1 MKISPAVIEQ
11 HLTVPAELASTAV
24 RNDEAHYLYDLM
36 QEIRARRTLE
46 IGMGLGRSAA
56 FIMASTGQPHV
67 AMDPV
72 QESYGNQ
79 GIQNLKQLG
88 LISALEFHADYSHH
102 VLPRLVQEGR
112 TFDFIFIDGSHRY
125 DGIFLD
131 DYYADLLLQP
141 NGVMAFHDTWMRST
155 QLVLSFIRSNRP
167 DYREFP
173 TGHLNIQAVSKTGV
187 DDRDGMH
194 FREFYTAR
202 SLARYH
208 LSKWL
213 SGMPDSAAK
222 RGLSTAKE
230 FLRRRLT
237 GR

>member
-1 MKISPAVIEQ
+1 MKMSPEVIAQ
-11 HLTVPAELASTAV
+11 KLVVPVEHASTPI
-24 RNDEAHYLYDLM
+24 RDDEGHYLYNLM
-36 QEIRARRTLE
+36 NQLGAKCTLE

-56 FIMASTGQPHV
+56 FIMASTGERHV
-67 AMDPV
+67 AMDPFQQV
-72 QESYGNQ
+72 YGNQ
-79 GIQNLKQLG
+79 GIQNIERLG
-88 LISALEFHADYSHH
+88 LINDLEFHADYSHH
-102 VLPRLVQEGR
+102 VLPKLLAEGR
-112 TFDFIFIDGSHRY
+112 SFDFIFIDGSHRY

-131 DYYADLLLQP
+131 YYYADLLLQP

-155 QLVLSFIRSNRP
+155 QLVLSFIRNNRP
-167 DYREFP
+167 DYRAFP

-187 DDRDGMH
+187 DHRDGMH

-222 RGLSTAKE
+222 RSLNTAKE
-230 FLRRRLT
+230 LIRLRLK